1 MEKRQR
7 RILFPLLLI
16 SAKSL
21 YPAIRELATP
31 AAVSRQERSDRVSE
45 EASYPRHYHYLP
57 YAPSLHVIPA
67 IYGTFA
73 DTHTDA
79 TIVSQYTLR

>member
-7 RILFPLLLI
+7 RILFPLFLI

-45 EASYPRHYHYLP
+45 EASCHRYLHFALTSYSRIFP
-57 YAPSLHVIPA
+57 CNMNNFPELPLRPNIFSL
-67 IYGTFA
+67 
-73 DTHTDA
+73 
-79 TIVSQYTLR
+79 YTLR

>member
-31 AAVSRQERSDRVSE
+31 HPFS
-45 EASYPRHYHYLP
+45 
-57 YAPSLHVIPA
+57 APPD
-67 IYGTFA
+67 F
-73 DTHTDA
+73 
-79 TIVSQYTLR
+79 R